1 MHEKLEVFASTG
13 HEEEEEKIKKLLSV
27 PKWEN
32 CAAWARHL

>member
-27 PKWEN
+27 PKWQMGKLR
-32 CAAWARHL
+32 AST